1 MKKLTI
7 KTNVSNEKPK
17 GGKFALSTKQIKP
30 GGAGTSKGQNA
41 SDLKLD
47 KGKGSSK
54 K

>member
-1 MKKLTI
+1 MKIKI

-17 GGKFALSTKQIKP
+17 GGVYALSAAKIKP

-41 SDLKLD
+41 SDLKMD
-47 KGKGSSK
+47 KGKVSSK